1 MALSFAQ
8 CSVDPASVAAVGRAS
23 EGFTMLGMLSVLLCG
38 FAKDG
43 MPKRQRGSVLL
54 ANMVVLLWGT
64 YTMWAMGDN
73 ISFGFASFLTAC
85 IGFAVYG
92 PYKTMSGAFAVDLGG
107 KELKATASGFMGVM
121 SNFGA
126 VIMLLV
132 KGVVGD
138 DWNTM
143 HGILVFLAAFST
155 ICSGAL
161 YFVDLK
167 RIPAK
172 KPDAEKPL
180 LTDSK
185 PEVFTSGSTHIS
197 AETMN
202 KVAAA

>member
-73 ISFGFASFLTAC
+73 ISFGFASFLTAA

-92 PYKTMSGAFAVDLGG
+92 AYKTMSGAFAVDLGG

-126 VIMLLV
+126 VVMLLV
-132 KGVVGD
+132 KGLVGE
-138 DWNTM
+138 DWVKM
-143 HGILVFLAAFST
+143 HLIVIFLALFST
-155 ICSGAL
+155 ICAGAAW
-161 YFVDLK
+161 YTDLK

-172 KPDAEKPL
+172 KEELAKPL
-180 LTDSK
+180 LPAEGDK
-185 PEVFTSGSTHIS
+185 VFTSGSTHIS
-197 AETMN
+197 EETL
-202 KVAAA
+202 KQLDKA